1 MAGAAWLLL
10 GAAVAGGWMVTRT
23 LQATDLAVYRGAV
36 GQWLGHGPVY
46 GATYT
51 AHGLLFTYPPF
62 ALLVLRV
69 TALGPWPV
77 VVAASVAVN
86 VAALGVTCAVC
97 WARPLRAAAV
107 RGRGGWRPAVAV
119 TVGSLALEPVWR
131 TVGFGQVNLVLM
143 AAVVL
148 DATVVPRRYRGVLTG
163 LATAVKLTPA
173 VFVLYFAATRQLRPA
188 LLQATTAVAATV
200 VAAVVLPGPSWTYWT
215 SLVFQNRTGG
225 AGYIG
230 NQSLH
235 GAFARLGVEQTVPW
249 AAAAA
254 VGVVLGY
261 AAIRRCV
268 RRGELMTALAV
279 TAVTGL
285 MVSPVSWSHHWVWVV
300 PLVVAVHREHAARVT
315 RAAVTVLAAATLLA
329 PGLWWLI
336 RQPGAALPLPL
347 QVAGSD
353 AYVVAGVLVL
363 LATAGARTLQSV
375 HDITGDIDPVATRM
389 NPDASDLV
397 PGTSRHRVAT
407 AMGA

>member
-1 MAGAAWLLL
+1 MTAWLVLA
-10 GAAVAGGWMVTRT
+10 AAVAGYGWMVTRA
-23 LQATDLAVYRGAV
+23 LHATDLAVYRGAV
-36 GQWLGHGPVY
+36 AEWLGHGPVY

-51 AHGLLFTYPPF
+51 GHHLLFTYPPF
-62 ALLVLRV
+62 GLLALGW
-69 TALGPWPV
+69 TAAGPWPV

-97 WARPLRAAAV
+97 WARPLRARPV
-107 RGRGGWRPAVAV
+107 RVRGGWLPVVVV

-148 DATVVPRRYRGVLTG
+148 DATVVPRRYRGLLTG

-173 VFVLYFAATRQLRPA
+173 VFVLSFAATRQLRAA
-188 LLQATTAVAATV
+188 LVQAATALAATV
-200 VAAVVLPGPSWTYWT
+200 AAAVVLPGPSWTYWT
-215 SLVFQNRTGG
+215 SLVFRNRTGG

-235 GAFARLGVEQTVPW
+235 GALARLGAPGTGPW
-249 AAAAA
+249 LAAAA

-261 AAIRRCV
+261 TAVRRCV
-268 RRGELMTALAV
+268 RRGEMVTALAV

-285 MVSPVSWSHHWVWVV
+285 VVSPVSWSHHWVWVV
-300 PLVVAVHREHAARVT
+300 PLVVAAHREHAARPL
-315 RAAVTVLAAATLLA
+315 RAAAAVLAAATLLA
-329 PGLWWLI
+329 PGLWWLT
-336 RQPGAALPLPL
+336 RQPGGALPLPL

-363 LATAGARTLQSV
+363 LAAAGARTLHSV
-375 HDITGDIDPVATRM
+375 HDITRGLDPAAG
-389 NPDASDLV
+389 PDDAGQV
-397 PGTSRHRVAT
+397 GPRPGPAGLGSAVRPR
-407 AMGA
+407 